1 MPDNN
6 SIKHLA
12 IIMDGNGRWAQSRG
26 QKRID
31 GHVRGAEVAIDIVES
46 CVRRGIPVLTLYAL
60 SVENLQRDPAEV
72 AFITN
77 LVVKTLTRKQESL
90 IENGVRV
97 KIIGDMNHFDDKVQ
111 ETVRLIEKVTED
123 NTGSCLNIAFNYS
136 GRWQIQQALS
146 FATSATNTTDGKSI
160 NQRFEA
166 YLRQDMKSD
175 PDLLIRTG
183 GEKRLSNFLLWHLAY
198 TELLFTDT
206 LWPDFS
212 PSHLA
217 QALEKFSTRE
227 RRFGKEA
234 RQFDG
239 LAATTA

>member
-31 GHVRGAEVAIDIVES
+31 GHVRGAEVASDIVES

-111 ETVRLIEKVTED
+111 SFREGLT
-123 NTGSCLNIAFNYS
+123 LNSDRAVSQVGVWRS
-136 GRWQIQQALS
+136 G
-146 FATSATNTTDGKSI
+146 
-160 NQRFEA
+160 
-166 YLRQDMKSD
+166 
-175 PDLLIRTG
+175 
-183 GEKRLSNFLLWHLAY
+183 
-198 TELLFTDT
+198 
-206 LWPDFS
+206 
-212 PSHLA
+212 
-217 QALEKFSTRE
+217 
-227 RRFGKEA
+227 
-234 RQFDG
+234 G
-239 LAATTA
+239 LASVWMENMIGRLGEMLDQ